1 MLRAVPVHLA
11 RRANRNPC
19 SRSPSAGSALRRVCF
34 ATVCRAPYNI
44 YTTSSCTVLSL
55 WVALHAARAR
65 TNRAPHRAPRSARA
79 QGDACCTAGRA
90 RVQWYRMAFN
100 GREWPCMLP
109 PTSPHSMPLNAFY
122 FRTTAAWHG
131 VHAYNA
137 PDAPLLIFRQN
148 PGSCLRKQNQTDP
161 ALFAHKISSY
171 FCRTSSTK
179 LA

>member
-1 MLRAVPVHLA
+1 VRAA
-11 RRANRNPC
+11 
-19 SRSPSAGSALRRVCF
+19 
-34 ATVCRAPYNI
+34 
-44 YTTSSCTVLSL
+44 TTSCSCSYGDAVVGCWLVRHPARGPLRT
-55 WVALHAARAR
+55 AAGGPARAR

-137 PDAPLLIFRQN
+137 PHAPLLIFRQN

-171 FCRTSSTK
+171 FCRT
-179 LA
+179 